1 MNMRRVVV
9 EFLAVITV
17 LGAASARAADYTIGK
32 EDVLGISVWL
42 HSELERTVTVNADGK
57 VVFPPLGELQAEGT
71 TAKALGDR
79 IAERLGSYL
88 RQPTQVTVTVTQY
101 NSRAVFVNG
110 AVAHPG
116 KYGFESI
123 PGLVEVIGTAGGAT
137 PNADLTQVQIIRKEG
152 DARRTIT
159 ADVAA
164 SMRSETPTGLPPL
177 RPGDTVMV
185 PATVTSASGA
195 GAVGG
200 EVVAVF
206 GEVQKPGIYP
216 VGQGQDILSVL
227 ALAGGG
233 TERGDMSKVHV
244 IERTGTAQTVFTV
257 NVKRTTQLGTTQP
270 FMVKPGDVVVLEPSQ
285 SSSWAKGWT
294 GFGAALTVG
303 LNIVNVALLIQLLNQ
318 GGTTSK

>member
-1 MNMRRVVV
+1 MIVRRIACMTL
-9 EFLAVITV
+9 FAVC
-17 LGAASARAADYTIGK
+17 AAGGLVTARAADYTIGK
-32 EDVLGISVWL
+32 EDVLAVSVWL

-57 VVFPPLGELQAEGT
+57 IVFPPLGEIQAEGS

-88 RQPTQVTVTVTQY
+88 RQPTQVTITITQY
-101 NSRAVFVNG
+101 NSRAIFVNG

-137 PNADLTQVQIIRKEG
+137 PGADLTQVQIIRKEG
-152 DARRTIT
+152 ETRRTMV
-159 ADVAA
+159 ADIAA
-164 SMRSETPTGLPPL
+164 AMRSETPTDLPPL

-185 PATVTSASGA
+185 PAVVTSGA
-195 GAVGG
+195 GAGAVSG

-216 VGQGQDILSVL
+216 VGQGQDILNVL

-233 TERGDMSKVHV
+233 TERGDLSKVRV
-244 IERTGTAQTVFTV
+244 VERTGVAQTVFTID
-257 NVKRTTQLGTTQP
+257 VKRTTQQGTTQP
-270 FMVKPGDVVVLEPSQ
+270 FLVKPGDVVVMEPTQ
-285 SSSWAKGWT
+285 SSRLAKGWT
-294 GFGAALTVG
+294 GFGAAITVG
-303 LNIVNVALLIQLLNQ
+303 LNLVNVALLIQLLNQ
-318 GGTTSK
+318 GNTNN